1 MVEDEPPLGTVLD
14 DFHVWLSHENLLIDD
29 DHSKEEEKV
38 ISSSSRNKSKF
49 AFVTCG
55 DWDLKKLLPTQLKA
69 LGLDVPHYFLSWI
82 NIKIVIYTPFARNNA
97 YTHIHDTKRKITLYY
112 WV

>member
-1 MVEDEPPLGTVLD
+1 MVEDEPPLRTVLD

-29 DHSKEEEKV
+29 DDDDHGEKA
-38 ISSSSRNKSKF
+38 IISRNKSKF

-55 DWDLKKLLPTQLKA
+55 DWDLKELLPTQLKA
-69 LGLDVPHYFLSWI
+69 LGLDVPRYFLSWI

-97 YTHIHDTKRKITLYY
+97 YTNTHTKRK
-112 WV
+112 

>member
-1 MVEDEPPLGTVLD
+1 MVEDEPPLRTVLD

-29 DHSKEEEKV
+29 DDDDHGEKA
-38 ISSSSRNKSKF
+38 INSRNKSKF

-55 DWDLKKLLPTQLKA
+55 DWDLKELLPTQLKA
-69 LGLDVPHYFLSWI
+69 LGLDVPRYFLSWI

-97 YTHIHDTKRKITLYY
+97 YTHTHTKRK
-112 WV
+112 